1 MKIVLR
7 ILGYLKPY
15 WRRLT
20 IAYVALFT
28 ALALQ
33 LYIPRLL
40 GHAIDN
46 ALNVRDSSYLVR
58 TAAIIVVLAIF
69 QGLFTFLRA
78 YLFQYLAERVGYDLR
93 NELYDKL
100 QQLSFSFHDQ
110 SQTGQLMSR
119 ATDDVN
125 NIRGMLMMS
134 LRALILAFAT
144 LFATAVILIRLDWQL
159 ALVSLVAMPPLVWWS
174 LRFGVTV
181 RPLFAAVQQQ
191 FGVMTTALQENIAGA
206 RVVRSFA
213 QEDRENERFEGE
225 LQELFQR
232 NLKATR
238 LWAFFYPSV
247 LFLSGLG
254 LGAVLWFGGYRVIT
268 GAITVGT
275 LVAFNRYVILL
286 GEPLRWVGFIVNRVA
301 RAIASG
307 GRIFEIL
314 DTKVAITD
322 RPGAIELRPMRGEVA
337 FENVTFA
344 YAKAKR
350 NALTEISFTAHP
362 GQTIALLGPTGA
374 GKSTIIGLLPRFY
387 DVSGEVNSGVNGGVS
402 GGVSG
407 GRITIDGHDI
417 RELTLKSLRS
427 QIGTVLQETFLFSVS
442 IRENIGY
449 GRRDASLDEVIA
461 AAKAARAHEFI
472 MRLPDGYDTKLGERG
487 VNLSGGQKQRIA
499 IARALLLNPRILVL
513 DDATSSVD
521 SETEHHIQEALREL
535 MHGRTSF
542 VIAQRLTTLKDADQI
557 LVLRDGRVIE
567 RGTHIELLQHGGF
580 YAEIYDLQL
589 RDQEDAMRDA
599 LAGDD

>member
-20 IAYVALFT
+20 IAYVALFA
-28 ALALQ
+28 ALGLQ

-40 GHAIDN
+40 GQAIDN
-46 ALNVRDSSYLVR
+46 ALNVRDSAYLVR
-58 TAAIIVVLAIF
+58 TALIIVALSIF
-69 QGLFTFLRA
+69 QGIFTFMRA

-144 LFATAVILIRLDWQL
+144 LFATAIILIRLDWQL
-159 ALVSLVAMPPLVWWS
+159 ALVSLVAMPLLVWWS
-174 LRFGVTV
+174 MRFGVTV

-191 FGVMTTALQENIAGA
+191 FGVMTSALQENIAGA

-213 QEDRENERFEGE
+213 QEERENERFEGE

-322 RPGAIELRPMRGEVA
+322 RPGAVDLRPMQGEVA
-337 FENVTFA
+337 FEDVSFA
-344 YAKAKR
+344 YAKTKR

-387 DVSGEVNSGVNGGVS
+387 DVSS
-402 GGVSG
+402 

-417 RELTLKSLRS
+417 RDLTLKSLRS

-442 IRENIGY
+442 IRENISY
-449 GRRDASLDEVIA
+449 GRRGATLDEVVA

-472 MRLPDGYDTKLGERG
+472 MRLPEGYDTKLGERG

-521 SETEHHIQEALREL
+521 SETEHHIREALREL

-557 LVLRDGRVIE
+557 LVLRDGRIVE

-589 RDQEDAMRDA
+589 RDQEDAMRNA